1 MNKATYVKEIEVT
14 DPDTQGTVHLSVY
27 KHQNGGMFA
36 LDSSFV
42 EQLPPL
48 DEEDDIR
55 CKVMDP
61 LSDPAEPDYVIL
73 EE

>member
-1 MNKATYVKEIEVT
+1 MNKATYIREFAVP
-14 DPDTQGTVHLSVY
+14 DPDTGGTVHLAVY

-36 LDSSFV
+36 VDSSFI

-48 DEEDDIR
+48 DEDDDIR
-55 CKVMDP
+55 CKIMDP
-61 LSDPAEPDYVIL
+61 LSDPSEPDYVIL